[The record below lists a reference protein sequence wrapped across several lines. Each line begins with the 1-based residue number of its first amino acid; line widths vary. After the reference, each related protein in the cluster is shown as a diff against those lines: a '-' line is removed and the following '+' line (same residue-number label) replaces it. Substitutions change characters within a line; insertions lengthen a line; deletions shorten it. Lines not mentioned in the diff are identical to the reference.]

1 MITNKRFFIYEI
13 PYIYNYV
20 LEIKGFYCVFKENI
34 YIMASYILPYRNL
47 GDFLIKKR

>member
-1 MITNKRFFIYEI
+1 MMITNKRFFIYEI

-20 LEIKGFYCVFKENI
+20 LEIKGFYCVFKEN
-34 YIMASYILPYRNL
+34 RNL